1 MKYTLKIWDTAGQE
15 KFYSIGKT
23 FYNGVN
29 GIVIAFDLSEAGA
42 IKKLNGWLS
51 KLKENIDSTAI
62 PIVIAGTKCDLKN
75 IQVKKEAIN
84 VIASLHKTKYFETS
98 AKNNINVDEAFQ
110 YLTEE
115 IIRRK
120 SEDNDENN
128 TAWQYIAAPVNATG
142 LETGADTIHTIT
154 SLEIEFK
161 WGSFFGGEAPST
173 FYNGLSLSTVADAKN
188 VEDEL
193 DAMKTA
199 LTSIKLTAEL
209 VQA

>member
-1 MKYTLKIWDTAGQE
+1 MSQKQKSFKILVLGEVAAGKTCLIIRFTNGNFKDDSIATIGVDVKTKDVTIDKVKYTLKIWDTAGQE

-29 GIVIAFDLSEAGA
+29 GIVMAFDLSEAGA

-98 AKNNINVDEAFQ
+98 AKNNINVDEAFH

-128 TAWQYIAAPVNATG
+128 N
-142 LETGADTIHTIT
+142 IT
-154 SLEIEFK
+154 DL
-161 WGSFFGGEAPST
+161 T
-173 FYNGLSLSTVADAKN
+173 DAQTNNKK
-188 VEDEL
+188 EG
-193 DAMKTA
+193 KCCH
-199 LTSIKLTAEL
+199 
-209 VQA
+209 

>member
-1 MKYTLKIWDTAGQE
+1 MSQKQKSFKILVLGEVAAGKTCLIIRFTNGNFKDDSIATIGVDVKTKDVTVDKVKYTLKIWDTAGQE

-128 TAWQYIAAPVNATG
+128 N
-142 LETGADTIHTIT
+142 IT
-154 SLEIEFK
+154 
-161 WGSFFGGEAPST
+161 
-173 FYNGLSLSTVADAKN
+173 D
-188 VEDEL
+188 
-193 DAMKTA
+193 
-199 LTSIKLTAEL
+199 LTD
-209 VQA
+209 VQTNNKKEGKCCH